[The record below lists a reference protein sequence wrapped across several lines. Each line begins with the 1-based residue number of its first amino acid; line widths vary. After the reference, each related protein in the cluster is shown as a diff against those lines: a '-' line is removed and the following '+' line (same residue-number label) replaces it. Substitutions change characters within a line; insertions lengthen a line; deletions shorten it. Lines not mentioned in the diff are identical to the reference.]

1 MEFWRYYRI
10 VRRRRWLIILG
21 MLVCVG
27 AVAVSNYL
35 TVPLYRAHTTVME
48 SGGMTQQ
55 GIPLYPEPY
64 MQLDLQLRLSNLSN
78 IATSQRV
85 LTSAAAT
92 LSDLGLK
99 FTAKDILGRT
109 SVRPEGDTNI
119 LAVEVTLPDGREA
132 KVAADV
138 IAGEFKKVYGELN
151 NAAVSQSREF
161 IEAQIVTTKEA
172 MIKAQDALRQFK
184 EEQGIVILDAQ
195 SQAAIQRVSQAKV
208 QNNTAMIVVQR
219 ARANLAKVENE
230 HNALREY
237 VKASETTTHDPVWSQ
252 LKQNLAQLETAKAA
266 MIHGVGD
273 QPYRGPKHPEVVS
286 IERQIK
292 EIEDKTATKLSE
304 QYVAT
309 TVETRNPIHTST
321 MNQWI
326 LAKIE
331 VVAADAQRAA
341 SGAVLNKMQ
350 AELGELPAKEA
361 KLAGLKMDVTAAA
374 QTHGLMIS
382 KLDEAKIRE
391 QQANA
396 EVALKTI
403 DPAYVTEVN
412 QRKVMKLILA
422 FVLSPLLGI
431 GVAFLLHYTDNT
443 VRTPVDAEKLLG
455 LPVLSVVP
463 GARGHSLPR
472 QKCPEILE
480 IAYQMLTSSL
490 WMAKQNQGVNG
501 VVMVSAEPD
510 VGRSVSASNL
520 AVALAKEGARVVLVD
535 ADLRQP
541 TQHLILGV
549 DNKVG
554 LTNVVS
560 GGAALEDVLAPTR
573 VQGLLLVPS
582 GPVPDNPVTLL
593 RSAEMREFV
602 DSMKELADFVIYDTP
617 AGVTFPDPVLV
628 ASYVG
633 NAVVVHSAGRVPRG
647 SEAEFR
653 SRLESVG
660 VRLLG
665 TLLNKVR
672 GEDSSSYFHY
682 RRSYSGV
689 QISRLPKGK
698 GAAAGG

>member
-10 VRRRRWLIILG
+10 IRRRRWLIILG

-27 AVAVSNYL
+27 AVEVNNLL
-35 TVPLYRAHTTVME
+35 TLPLYRAHTTVME
-48 SGGMTQQ
+48 SGGMTQE

-85 LTSAAAT
+85 LKDAAAT

-99 FTAKDILGRT
+99 FTADEILSRT
-109 SVRPEGDTNI
+109 SVQPVKDTNI
-119 LAVEVTLPDGREA
+119 LAIEVTLPDGREA

-138 IAGEFKKVYGELN
+138 MADEFKKIYGELN

-161 IEAQIVTTKEA
+161 IEEQIATTKQA
-172 MIKAQDALRQFK
+172 MVRAQDALRKFK
-184 EEQGIVILDAQ
+184 EEQGIVLLDAQ

-208 QNNTAMIVVQR
+208 DNNTAMISLQR
-219 ARANLAKVENE
+219 AGANLAKIEKE
-230 HNALREY
+230 HSGILEY
-237 VKASETTTHDPVWSQ
+237 VKASETTAREPLWSQ
-252 LKQNLAQLETAKAA
+252 LTQDLALLETAKAA
-266 MIHGVGD
+266 MIQGAEGE
-273 QPYRGPKHPEVVS
+273 QKRGSNHPDVIAIDRQV
-286 IERQIK
+286 IEIK
-292 EIEDKTATKLSE
+292 NQTADKVAE
-304 QYVAT
+304 QYVAAI
-309 TVETRNPIHTST
+309 VQTRNPIHTST
-321 MNQWI
+321 MDRWI
-326 LAKIE
+326 LAKVE
-331 VVAADAQRAA
+331 SVAADAQCAGTA
-341 SGAVLNKMQ
+341 TVLGKMQ
-350 AELGELPAKEA
+350 SELGELPAKEA
-361 KLAGLKMDVTAAA
+361 KLAGLKMDVTVAV

-403 DPAYVTEVN
+403 DAAYVTEVN
-412 QRKVMKLILA
+412 QREVMKLVLA
-422 FVLSPLLGI
+422 LVLSPLLGV

-443 VRTPVDAEKLLG
+443 VKTPADAENLLG
-455 LPVLSVVP
+455 LPVLSVIP

-480 IAYQMLTSSL
+480 VAYQMLTSNL
-490 WMAKQNQGVNG
+490 WMAKQNQDVDS

-520 AVALAKEGARVVLVD
+520 AVSLANEGARVVLVD

-541 TQHLILGV
+541 TQHLIFGV

-560 GGAALEDVLAPTR
+560 GGAALEDVAVPTK
-573 VQGLLLVPS
+573 VQGLLLVPT
-582 GPVPDNPVTLL
+582 GPVPDNPVKLL
-593 RSAEMREFV
+593 RSTEMRDLV

-617 AGVTFPDPVLV
+617 AGVAFPDAVLV

-647 SEAEFR
+647 SETEFR
-653 SRLESVG
+653 SRLEAVG

-665 TLLNKVR
+665 TVLNKVR
-672 GEDSSSYFHY
+672 REDSSSYFHY
-682 RRSYSGV
+682 HRSYQGVGVAKLASGKKA
-689 QISRLPKGK
+689 ING
-698 GAAAGG
+698 

>member
-10 VRRRRWLIILG
+10 IRRRRWLIILG

-27 AVAVSNYL
+27 AVEVNNLL

-48 SGGMTQQ
+48 SGGMTQE

-85 LTSAAAT
+85 LKDAAAT

-99 FTAKDILGRT
+99 FTADEILRRT
-109 SVRPEGDTNI
+109 SVQPVRDTNI
-119 LAVEVTLPDGREA
+119 LAIEVTLPDGREA

-138 IAGEFKKVYGELN
+138 MADEFKKIYGELN

-161 IEAQIVTTKEA
+161 IEEQIATTKQA
-172 MIKAQDALRQFK
+172 MVRAQDALRKFK
-184 EEQGIVILDAQ
+184 EEQGIVLLDAQ

-208 QNNTAMIVVQR
+208 DNNTAMISLQR
-219 ARANLAKVENE
+219 AGANLAKIEKE
-230 HNALREY
+230 HSGILEM
-237 VKASETTTHDPVWSQ
+237 VKASETTAREPLWSQ
-252 LKQNLAQLETAKAA
+252 LTQDLALLETAKAA
-266 MIHGVGD
+266 MIQGAEGE
-273 QPYRGPKHPEVVS
+273 QKRGPNHPDV
-286 IERQIK
+286 IAIARQVEEIK
-292 EIEDKTATKLSE
+292 NQTATKVAE
-304 QYVAT
+304 QYVAAI
-309 TVETRNPIHTST
+309 VQTRNPIHTST
-321 MNQWI
+321 MDRWI
-326 LAKIE
+326 LAKVE
-331 VVAADAQRAA
+331 SVAADAQCAGTA
-341 SGAVLNKMQ
+341 TVLGKMQ
-350 AELGELPAKEA
+350 SELGELPAKEA
-361 KLAGLKMDVTAAA
+361 KLAGLKMDVTVAV

-403 DPAYVTEVN
+403 DAAYVTEVN
-412 QRKVMKLILA
+412 QREVMKLVLA
-422 FVLSPLLGI
+422 LVLSPLLGV

-443 VRTPVDAEKLLG
+443 VKTPADAENLLG
-455 LPVLSVVP
+455 LPVLSVIP

-480 IAYQMLTSSL
+480 VAYQMLTSNL
-490 WMAKQNQGVNG
+490 WMAKQNQDVDS

-520 AVALAKEGARVVLVD
+520 AVSLANEGARVVLVD

-541 TQHLILGV
+541 TQHLIFGV

-560 GGAALEDVLAPTR
+560 GGAALEDVAVPTK
-573 VQGLLLVPS
+573 VQGLLLVPT
-582 GPVPDNPVTLL
+582 GPVPDNPVKLL
-593 RSAEMREFV
+593 RSTEMRDLV

-617 AGVTFPDPVLV
+617 AGVAFPDAVLV

-647 SEAEFR
+647 SETEFR
-653 SRLESVG
+653 SRLEAVG

-665 TLLNKVR
+665 TVLNKVR
-672 GEDSSSYFHY
+672 REDSSSYFHY
-682 RRSYSGV
+682 HRSYQGVGVAKLASGKKA
-689 QISRLPKGK
+689 ING
-698 GAAAGG
+698 